1 MFGLFKDDYEKF
13 IDGIKFD
20 CSFSLSY
27 AISVTDS
34 LGADLIKI
42 HSSSMLKTISEMD
55 NLNIKFLEYYKGR
68 VEFKLDAAKYL
79 ILIAS
84 ILSICNIRSKN
95 EKWNPIDVNF
105 VKKASASYW
114 RDLHKNPE
122 KFEKLYENVFLPL
135 HKYSEQL
142 TSELLLNQIDSMT
155 EISSVAPNF
164 SNSTKIS

>member
-1 MFGLFKDDYEKF
+1 MFGLFKDEYEKF
-13 IDGIKFD
+13 IDEVKFD
-20 CSFSLSY
+20 CSFSLPY
-27 AISVTDS
+27 AVSVTDALS
-34 LGADLIKI
+34 ADLIKM
-42 HSSSMLKTISEMD
+42 HRSSMFKTISEMD
-55 NLNIKFLEYYKGR
+55 NLNINFLEYYKGR

-79 ILIAS
+79 LLMAS

-122 KFEKLYENVFLPL
+122 KFEKLYENVFLTL

-142 TSELLLNQIDSMT
+142 TSELFLNQIDSMT
-155 EISSVAPNF
+155 EISNVAPNF
-164 SNSTKIS
+164 SNSTKI